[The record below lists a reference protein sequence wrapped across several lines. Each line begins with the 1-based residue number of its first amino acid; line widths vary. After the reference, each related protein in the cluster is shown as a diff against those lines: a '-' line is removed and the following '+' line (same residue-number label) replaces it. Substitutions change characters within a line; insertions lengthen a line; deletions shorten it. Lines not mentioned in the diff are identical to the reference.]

1 MRIRSMAHGSRLR
14 ILPTAFAIAAAC
26 ALGITMTGGTPAAAG
41 ARASTTYTPK
51 SVGDLDCNGFSPVQ
65 KELRA
70 SECTDI
76 RGDLG
81 VSNSNTWGGR
91 FYDNG
96 HYIGHDEPDAT
107 FLSNARGS
115 GNDVNWSVALGRDPA
130 LLPTATDP
138 GHDVTH
144 WFELTPAPWFS
155 MAICDP
161 NSYPQTPCTPESD
174 SNAPTCFGPT
184 CTTAAENGGGSA
196 FLEMQLYPPGNPPFA
211 DDESCSDTQ
220 WCAALTLDS
229 LECTAAFAQ
238 CNAHCE
244 EPYQF
249 AFIQRNGIPTGPPS
263 PQDSTEASVVPNRS
277 TLLMNPG
284 DRIRIHMSDAPAPG
298 GGDALKV
305 VITDL
310 TQHTRGT
317 MQASAAN
324 GFMTTSMATCG
335 GTPFNFQPE
344 YNTAK
349 SGNIIPWAAIAADIS
364 TEFETGHWE
373 SCTSLSDEITPSPAD
388 PGDTGGFYNECEGPY
403 ENAGP
408 PDSGTPELGDAE
420 CYYAGD
426 THPGYDGPGTSSPPD
441 LATGCQDNW
450 FQNGDLDF
458 DGQPYWKDWP
468 TGNVPTKFP
477 STFVEAFPTTHGRQ
491 YSQFFFQTDIAL
503 SESTCQGNTLGNGGG
518 TATGCTVPPQG
529 PGGFYPYWSEVHVGG
544 FCALEFGNVHSNPFV
559 TDFGKDAEYGQDLFT
574 TLGYP
579 EFEGQVHNTAC
590 GGRRFH

>member
-1 MRIRSMAHGSRLR
+1 MRKRSLVNGSRLR
-14 ILPTAFAIAAAC
+14 ILPTTFV
-26 ALGITMTGGTPAAAG
+26 LAAAG
-41 ARASTTYTPK
+41 AVAIAMTGSAAAANDARATLASTPNA
-51 SVGDLDCNGFSPVQ
+51 VGELDCNGFSPVQ
-65 KELRA
+65 KEVRA
-70 SECTDI
+70 SICTDI

-81 VSNSNTWGGR
+81 HDNSNTWGGR

-107 FLSNARGS
+107 FESNRPGS
-115 GNDVNWSVALGRDPA
+115 GNDVTWTVTLGRDPA
-130 LLPTATDP
+130 ALPTDANP
-138 GHDVTH
+138 GHDISH
-144 WFELTPAPWFS
+144 WFQLTPAPWFS

-174 SNAPTCFGPT
+174 SNAPTCFGPD
-184 CTTAAENGGGSA
+184 CTTANSGGGSA

-211 DDESCSDTQ
+211 DNESCNDRQ

-229 LECTAAFAQ
+229 AECTAGFAQ
-238 CNAHCE
+238 CAKNCE
-244 EPYQF
+244 EPLQF
-249 AFIQRNGIPTGPPS
+249 AFVQKNGIPTGPPA
-263 PQDSTEASVVPNRS
+263 PEDSDLSTAIPNRS

-284 DRIRIHMSDAPAPG
+284 DTIRIHLFDAPAAG
-298 GGDALKV
+298 GGDAVKV

-310 TQHTRGT
+310 TTHQRGY

-324 GFMTTSMATCG
+324 GFMTTSMATCN

-344 YNTAK
+344 FNTAAP
-349 SGNIIPWAAIAADIS
+349 GNISSWTAIATDIS

-373 SCTSLSDEITPSPAD
+373 SCSSLSDEITPNLLD
-388 PGDTGGFYNECEGPY
+388 PSDTGGFYNECEGPY

-408 PDSGTPELGDAE
+408 PDSGSPELGDAA

-441 LATGCQDNW
+441 LATGCQDNV

-458 DGQPYWKDWP
+458 DGSPYWTEWP
-468 TGNVPTKFP
+468 TGNFPAIYP
-477 STFVEAFPTTHGRQ
+477 STFVERFPTSHGRQ
-491 YSQFFFQTDIAL
+491 YSKFFFQTDIAL

-529 PGGFYPYWSEVHVGG
+529 PGGFYPYWSELHFGN
-544 FCALEFGNVHSNPFV
+544 FCALEFGNVRSRPFV

-579 EFEGQVHNTAC
+579 EFEGPVHANTC
-590 GGRRFH
+590 RGPSRR